1 MKTSTIVGIAIGA
14 GIPAVLILI
23 GLIAYIIKFCMKR
36 CRRRP
41 WDEITSLPKDS
52 DSVNVLR
59 KVRRTKKSS
68 TNDREPL
75 FESSNS
81 HTVDV
86 SDAHIA
92 IPIDEHDLPSSQ
104 REVERTRQHEHT
116 LVQIQ
121 RGRLNRLKEEGNRLR
136 SMVPVHEQE
145 GQLRRAIEEAQREFD
160 KSV

>member
-1 MKTSTIVGIAIGA
+1 MKTGTIVGIAVGA

-23 GLIAYIIKFCMKR
+23 GLIAYLVKFCMKR

-52 DSVNVLR
+52 DSASILQ
-59 KVRRTKKSS
+59 KARRVKKP
-68 TNDREPL
+68 TANDREPL
-75 FESSNS
+75 YESNNN
-81 HTVDV
+81 HPGDV

-92 IPIDEHDLPSSQ
+92 IPIDENDLPPSQ
-104 REVERTRQHEHT
+104 REVERTREHENT

-136 SMVPVHEQE
+136 PMVPGREQE
-145 GQLRRAIEEAQREFD
+145 DQLQRAIDQAQREFD
-160 KSV
+160 RSV

>member
-1 MKTSTIVGIAIGA
+1 MKTGTIVGIAVGA

-23 GLIAYIIKFCMKR
+23 GLIAYLIKFCMKR

-52 DSVNVLR
+52 DSASILR
-59 KVRRTKKSS
+59 KARRAKKP
-68 TNDREPL
+68 TANDREPL
-75 FESSNS
+75 YESNNN
-81 HTVDV
+81 HPGDV

-92 IPIDEHDLPSSQ
+92 IPIDENDLPPSQ
-104 REVERTRQHEHT
+104 REVERTRQHENT

-136 SMVPVHEQE
+136 PMVPVREQE
-145 GQLRRAIEEAQREFD
+145 DQLQRAIEQAQIEFE
-160 KSV
+160 